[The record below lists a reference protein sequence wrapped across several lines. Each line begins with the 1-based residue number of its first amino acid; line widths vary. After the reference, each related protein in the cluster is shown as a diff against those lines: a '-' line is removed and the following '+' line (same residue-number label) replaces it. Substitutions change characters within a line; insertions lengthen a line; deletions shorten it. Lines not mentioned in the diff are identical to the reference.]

1 MRSTDKST
9 EAFSKPQPQVNHVLS
24 SWKVTLS
31 QGRYRWRNDQV
42 VKERAKLT
50 EGKVMNCQQW
60 SCELF
65 GDTKHRVGIFKFIF
79 TPILRFQ
86 MQSFILVLNRLDVG
100 IREEENARDDG
111 NNSPI

>member
-1 MRSTDKST
+1 MHAMRSTDKST

-50 EGKVMNCQQW
+50 EGKVMNYQQW
-60 SCELF
+60 SSELVWRSIPK
-65 GDTKHRVGIFKFIF
+65 TGIFKFIY

-86 MQSFILVLNRLDVG
+86 MQFFIPADL
-100 IREEENARDDG
+100 I
-111 NNSPI
+111 